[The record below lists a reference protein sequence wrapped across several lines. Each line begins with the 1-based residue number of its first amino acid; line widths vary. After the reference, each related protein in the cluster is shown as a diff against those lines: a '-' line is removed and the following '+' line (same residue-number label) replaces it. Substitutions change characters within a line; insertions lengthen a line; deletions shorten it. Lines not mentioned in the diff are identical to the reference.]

1 MSVRVV
7 IPLAVLAA
15 VLTVGGCAK
24 SEPAADKPAQTAS
37 TTPASAPTAEG
48 LSGEDFLAQ
57 APTLSG
63 SAVTLE
69 KCSLLTTPG
78 SDGTLACRVLDK
90 DGSAIKDANNLP
102 VDIFFTEATLSPE
115 AKAVVKEC
123 DTICTVQITGTLSR
137 STSGTD
143 YLSMTDVALKTT
155 N

>member
-1 MSVRVV
+1 MSVRIV
-7 IPLAVLAA
+7 IPLAVLAT

-24 SEPAADKPAQTAS
+24 SEPAADK
-37 TTPASAPTAEG
+37 SAPTAEG
-48 LSGEDFLAQ
+48 LSGEEFLAQ
-57 APTLSG
+57 APSLSG

-90 DGSAIKDANNLP
+90 GGSDIKDANNLP